1 MTCTIEFIELGVL
14 HRQKRS
20 IITSRLIII
29 AKLIKI
35 ATKIEASSLT
45 ITMTSPTNY
54 FEKQKFLI
62 IRQGSNLAA

>member
-1 MTCTIEFIELGVL
+1 MASIFILPI
-14 HRQKRS
+14 Q
-20 IITSRLIII
+20 
-29 AKLIKI
+29 KI